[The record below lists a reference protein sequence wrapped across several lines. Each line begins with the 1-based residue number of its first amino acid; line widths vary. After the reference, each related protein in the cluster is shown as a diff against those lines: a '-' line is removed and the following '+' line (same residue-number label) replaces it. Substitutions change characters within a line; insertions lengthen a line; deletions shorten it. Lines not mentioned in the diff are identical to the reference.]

1 MIIDTTRYI
10 TKLEMEKEKEKKRKE
25 TKKKPAHIRFL
36 VLFFSIYKLKKIG
49 GFFVLGRWKR
59 AAGRWV
65 GLGYGLGGEFL
76 FVSRDSM
83 LKQACEYP
91 FPK

>member
-36 VLFFSIYKLKKIG
+36 VLFFSIYKFKKIG
-49 GFFVLGRWKR
+49 GFFCFGQMEAGSGQVGGVRLR
-59 AAGRWV
+59 AWW
-65 GLGYGLGGEFL
+65 
-76 FVSRDSM
+76 
-83 LKQACEYP
+83 
-91 FPK
+91 